1 MSEIDCIIQEIKL
14 YLDNNN
20 FEKTFLKK
28 ILKEMT
34 DYTIELEED
43 YRRQDLE
50 FAKNEEDKKM
60 KKFDSE
66 SYKNDKDAS
75 MVGWCQCVLCGW
87 ATTDEKEMAEH
98 FTAHKKEY
106 YKEED

>member
-1 MSEIDCIIQEIKL
+1 
-14 YLDNNN
+14 
-20 FEKTFLKK
+20 
-28 ILKEMT
+28 
-34 DYTIELEED
+34 
-43 YRRQDLE
+43 
-50 FAKNEEDKKM
+50 M